1 MNSYDEIY
9 PWLAGLLQ
17 IINGKKIIF
26 EITRSHYLE
35 TKYLG
40 LFSVS
45 SMWQIIHAW
54 MNENVSFEG
63 KAIAV
68 SIFACIEE
76 MERHKNNLE

>member
-1 MNSYDEIY
+1 
-9 PWLAGLLQ
+9 
-17 IINGKKIIF
+17 
-26 EITRSHYLE
+26 
-35 TKYLG
+35 
-40 LFSVS
+40 
-45 SMWQIIHAW
+45 